1 MSPLRRGAGGM
12 LQTVIRINMSRNRI
26 ISYNPKLK
34 PIARA
39 LRRETTK
46 SEKTLWMLLRKKQ
59 LGYEFHRQVPIDNF
73 IVDFYCHELS
83 LAIEVDG
90 PTHDLPETQKE
101 DRIRQTTLETLG
113 VRFLRFK
120 DEDILGNPEK
130 VSKGIEIWIRE
141 N

>member
-1 MSPLRRGAGGM
+1 M

-39 LRRETTK
+39 QRRETTK

-59 LGYEFHRQVPIDNF
+59 FGYEFHRQVPIDHF

-90 PTHDLPETQKE
+90 LTHDLPETQKE
-101 DRIRQTTLETLG
+101 DRIRQTTLEALG

-120 DEDILGNPEK
+120 DEDILGNTEK
-130 VSKGIEIWIRE
+130 VSKGIEIWIKE
-141 N
+141 NE

>member
-1 MSPLRRGAGGM
+1 M

-83 LAIEVDG
+83 LVIEVDG

-101 DRIRQTTLETLG
+101 DRIRQTTLEALG

-130 VSKGIEIWIRE
+130 VSKGIEIWLKE

>member
-1 MSPLRRGAGGM
+1 M
-12 LQTVIRINMSRNRI
+12 LKPVMPRNRI

-34 PIARA
+34 PTARA
-39 LRRETTK
+39 LRREATQ

-101 DRIRQTTLETLG
+101 DRIRQTTLEALG

-130 VSKGIEIWIRE
+130 VSKGIETWIKE
-141 N
+141 K